1 MRKTLYMLAIAG
13 WLLTGTLSALHVK
26 VLQVDYGN
34 RTATILLPVHHAT
47 VEVELAPD
55 EPEIEVRA
63 DEFYEAQLQPGKVNT
78 VRRNWLHIKV
88 RPKKSVRFRLRKV
101 TFHD

>member
-1 MRKTLYMLAIAG
+1 MKKTLYVLFVAG
-13 WLLTGTLSALHVK
+13 WLLTGSLSALHVK
-26 VLQVDYGN
+26 VLQVDYEN
-34 RTATILLPVHHAT
+34 RTATILLPIHHTT
-47 VEVELAPD
+47 VEVELAQD